1 MIESYRDLK
10 VWQGGMGIVEE
21 VYLLSRR
28 FPKEEVYGLSAQ
40 MRRAAVSLPSN
51 IAEGHAR
58 QSTREYLHHIS
69 IALGSL
75 AELETQILIANR
87 LGYLDD
93 AAVELLLGQT
103 TSLGKMLRAL
113 LRSLRARLSPS
124 P

>member
-1 MIESYRDLK
+1 VIESYRDLK

-87 LGYLDD
+87 LGYLHD
-93 AAVELLLGQT
+93 AAVELLLSQT
-103 TSLGKMLRAL
+103 ASLGKMLRAL
-113 LRSLRARLSPS
+113 LRSLRAKLSPS